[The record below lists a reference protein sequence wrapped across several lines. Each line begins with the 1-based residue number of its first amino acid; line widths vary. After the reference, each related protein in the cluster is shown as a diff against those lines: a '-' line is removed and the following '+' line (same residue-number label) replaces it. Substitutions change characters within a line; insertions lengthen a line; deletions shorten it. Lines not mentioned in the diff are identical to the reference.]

1 MFPTFEFLG
10 KTIGMYGVMI
20 VIGAGMCLLVCNS
33 LRKKYNIKFDDL
45 ILVMVAIG
53 IGAAIGGHIVY
64 GITNFKVIIE
74 TFVHIK
80 DLWAKNFFQL
90 LGYAFGGM
98 VFYGGF
104 LGAIAAILIYT
115 KHSKVLKR
123 DEILDIFA
131 VGVPLFHT
139 FGRIGCFLGGCCY
152 GVESK
157 FGFTVHDNKLN
168 PSINGVNRLPLQLI
182 ESFCNL
188 LIFFV
193 LLYLFKRCIME
204 KRLIFIYML
213 IYAPVRFVLE
223 FWRGDTYRGFLFGLS
238 TSQWISL
245 LLVILAITMLIVYSK
260 KKALPQKSEDEHPI
274 E

>member
-1 MFPTFEFLG
+1 MFPTFELFG

-20 VIGAGMCLLVCNS
+20 VIGAAMCLLVCNF
-33 LRKKYNIKFDDL
+33 LRKKYDINLDDL
-45 ILVMVAIG
+45 ILVMIAIG
-53 IGAAIGGHIVY
+53 IGAAVGGHIIY
-64 GITNFKVIIE
+64 GITNFNIIIQA
-74 TFVHIK
+74 FSHIK
-80 DLWAKNFFQL
+80 DFWAKDFFQL

-157 FGFTVHDNKLN
+157 FGFTVYDNQLN

-182 ESFCNL
+182 ESLCNL

-193 LLYLFKRCIME
+193 MLYLFKKCIME

-213 IYAPVRFVLE
+213 IYAPVRFILE

-238 TSQWISL
+238 TSQWISI
-245 LLVILAITMLIVYSK
+245 LLVILATTMLIVYSK
-260 KKALPQKSEDEHPI
+260 KKAQTQKAEYKHPI